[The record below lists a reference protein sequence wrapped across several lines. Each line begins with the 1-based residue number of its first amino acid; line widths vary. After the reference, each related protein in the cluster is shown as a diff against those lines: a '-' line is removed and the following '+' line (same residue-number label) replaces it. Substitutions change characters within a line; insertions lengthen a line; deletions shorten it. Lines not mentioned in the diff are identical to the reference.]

1 MIKEYVYKV
10 KKYYNKLFSEVIE
23 SMTATFEKKGPVT
36 GQIEFT
42 IERATIEEGLDRAFK
57 KIRGRL
63 NVPGFRKGKV
73 PRKLFNKM
81 YGEEALYEDALNDLL
96 PRAYQKAL
104 TELEDEDFELVGEP
118 SIDIKSMEKD
128 ADWEI
133 IAEVPLK
140 PEVTLGDYKNIEV
153 TKQDRTVTDEDVA
166 DELESRRQRAVELAL
181 KDDAAEEG
189 DTVVIDFEG
198 YKDGE
203 KFDGGSAENHS
214 LELGSGQFIPGFEDQ
229 LIGAKS
235 GDEKDVEVTF
245 PEEYGAEELAG
256 QDVVFKVVVHEVK
269 EKRVPELDDEFAKDV
284 DDEVETLDELKD
296 KIRQQL
302 EKSKDRAATE
312 ATDDEAIQKAVENA
326 EVPEIPEAMI
336 DEEVDRQFN
345 LFINNLQQ
353 QGISK
358 DQYMSMIGTSE
369 QELRDQFRNEADFN
383 VKTNLVL
390 EAIAKAE
397 NIDVTT
403 EDIDAEIKDLAEQ
416 YGMEEDRVRGI
427 LSEDLLKHDISLK
440 KSIDLITTTA
450 EEVLEPVEE
459 SDEDSE

>member
-1 MIKEYVYKV
+1 
-10 KKYYNKLFSEVIE
+10 
-23 SMTATFEKKGPVT
+23 MTATFEKKGPVT

-104 TELEDEDFELVGEP
+104 AELEDEDFELVGEP

-256 QDVVFKVVVHEVK
+256 QDVVFKVVIHEVK

-369 QELRDQFRNEADFN
+369 QELRNQFRNEADFN

>member
-104 TELEDEDFELVGEP
+104 AQLEDEDFELVGEP
-118 SIDIKSMEKD
+118 NIDIKSMEKD

-403 EDIDAEIKDLAEQ
+403 EDINAEIKDLAEQ

-450 EEVLEPVEE
+450 EEVLEPVEA

>member
-42 IERATIEEGLDRAFK
+42 IERATIEGGLDRAFK

-104 TELEDEDFELVGEP
+104 AQLEDEDFELVGEP
-118 SIDIKSMEKD
+118 NIDIKSMEKD

-450 EEVLEPVEE
+450 EEVLEPVEA

>member
-104 TELEDEDFELVGEP
+104 AELEDEDFELVGEP

-166 DELESRRQRAVELAL
+166 DELESRRQRAVELTL

-416 YGMEEDRVRGI
+416 YGMEEDCVRGI

-450 EEVLEPVEE
+450 EEVLEPVEA

>member
-104 TELEDEDFELVGEP
+104 AELEDEDFELVGEP

-198 YKDGE
+198 YKDGQ

-450 EEVLEPVEE
+450 EEVLEPVEA

>member
-104 TELEDEDFELVGEP
+104 AELEDEDFELVGEP

-214 LELGSGQFIPGFEDQ
+214 LELGSGQFISGFEDQ

-369 QELRDQFRNEADFN
+369 QELRNQFRNEADFN

-403 EDIDAEIKDLAEQ
+403 EDINAEIKDLAEQ

-450 EEVLEPVEE
+450 EEVLEPVEA

>member
-104 TELEDEDFELVGEP
+104 AELEDEDFELVGEP

-269 EKRVPELDDEFAKDV
+269 EKCVPELDDEFAKDV

-450 EEVLEPVEE
+450 EEVLEPVEA

>member
-104 TELEDEDFELVGEP
+104 AELEDEDFELVGEP

>member
-104 TELEDEDFELVGEP
+104 AELEDEDFELVGEP

-302 EKSKDRAATE
+302 EKSKDRAANE

>member
-104 TELEDEDFELVGEP
+104 AELEDEDFELVGEP

-450 EEVLEPVEE
+450 EEVLEPVEA
-459 SDEDSE
+459 SDEDSK

>member
-104 TELEDEDFELVGEP
+104 AELEDEDFELVGEP

-153 TKQDRTVTDEDVA
+153 TKPDRTVTDEDVA

-416 YGMEEDRVRGI
+416 YGMEEDRVRVI

-450 EEVLEPVEE
+450 EEVLEPVEA

>member
-104 TELEDEDFELVGEP
+104 AELEDEDFELVGEP

-302 EKSKDRAATE
+302 EKSKERAATE

>member
-1 MIKEYVYKV
+1 
-10 KKYYNKLFSEVIE
+10 
-23 SMTATFEKKGPVT
+23 MTATFEKKGPVT

-104 TELEDEDFELVGEP
+104 AELEDEDFELVGEP

-256 QDVVFKVVVHEVK
+256 QDVVFKVVIHEVK

-369 QELRDQFRNEADFN
+369 QELRNQFRNEADFN

-450 EEVLEPVEE
+450 EEVLEPVEA
-459 SDEDSE
+459 SDKDSE

>member
-1 MIKEYVYKV
+1 
-10 KKYYNKLFSEVIE
+10 
-23 SMTATFEKKGPVT
+23 MTATFEKKGPVT

-104 TELEDEDFELVGEP
+104 AELEDEDFELVGEP

-369 QELRDQFRNEADFN
+369 QELRDQFRNEAGFN

-450 EEVLEPVEE
+450 EEVLEPVEA

>member
-81 YGEEALYEDALNDLL
+81 YGEEALYEEALNDLL

-104 TELEDEDFELVGEP
+104 AELEDEDFELVGEP

-312 ATDDEAIQKAVENA
+312 ASDDEAIQKAVENA

-450 EEVLEPVEE
+450 EEVLEPVEA

>member
-1 MIKEYVYKV
+1 M
-10 KKYYNKLFSEVIE
+10 FSEVIE

-104 TELEDEDFELVGEP
+104 AELEDEDFELVGEP

>member
-235 GDEKDVEVTF
+235 GDKKDVEVTF

-450 EEVLEPVEE
+450 EEVLEPVEA

>member
-104 TELEDEDFELVGEP
+104 AELEDEDFELVGEP

-153 TKQDRTVTDEDVA
+153 TKQDRTVTDEEVA

-214 LELGSGQFIPGFEDQ
+214 LELGSGKFIPGFEDQ

-450 EEVLEPVEE
+450 EEVLEPVEA

>member
-104 TELEDEDFELVGEP
+104 AELEDEDFELVGEP
-118 SIDIKSMEKD
+118 NIDIKSMEKD

-302 EKSKDRAATE
+302 EKSKERAATE
-312 ATDDEAIQKAVENA
+312 ATDDEAIQRAVENA

-403 EDIDAEIKDLAEQ
+403 EDINAEIKDLAEQ

-450 EEVLEPVEE
+450 EEVLEPVEA

>member
-104 TELEDEDFELVGEP
+104 AELEDEDFELVGEP

-302 EKSKDRAATE
+302 EKSKERAATE

-450 EEVLEPVEE
+450 EEVLEPVEA

>member
-1 MIKEYVYKV
+1 MIKEYVCKV

-23 SMTATFEKKGPVT
+23 SMTATFKKKGPVT

-104 TELEDEDFELVGEP
+104 AELEDEDFELVGEP

-450 EEVLEPVEE
+450 EEVLEPVEA

>member
-104 TELEDEDFELVGEP
+104 AELEDEDFELVGEP

-403 EDIDAEIKDLAEQ
+403 EDINAEIKDLAEQ

>member
-1 MIKEYVYKV
+1 M
-10 KKYYNKLFSEVIE
+10 FSEVIE

-104 TELEDEDFELVGEP
+104 AELEDEDFELVGEP

-369 QELRDQFRNEADFN
+369 QELRNQFRNEADFN

-450 EEVLEPVEE
+450 EEVLEPVEA

>member
-1 MIKEYVYKV
+1 M
-10 KKYYNKLFSEVIE
+10 FSEVIE

-369 QELRDQFRNEADFN
+369 QELRNQFRNEADFN

-450 EEVLEPVEE
+450 EEVLEPVEA

>member
-1 MIKEYVYKV
+1 
-10 KKYYNKLFSEVIE
+10 
-23 SMTATFEKKGPVT
+23 MTATFEKKGPVT

-104 TELEDEDFELVGEP
+104 AQLEDEDFELVGEP
-118 SIDIKSMEKD
+118 NIDIKSMEKD

-369 QELRDQFRNEADFN
+369 QELRNQFRNEADFN

>member
-1 MIKEYVYKV
+1 M
-10 KKYYNKLFSEVIE
+10 FSEVIE

-104 TELEDEDFELVGEP
+104 AELEDEDFELVGEP

-369 QELRDQFRNEADFN
+369 QELRNQFRNEAGFN

>member
-10 KKYYNKLFSEVIE
+10 KKYYKKLFSEVIE

-104 TELEDEDFELVGEP
+104 AELEDEDFELVGEP

-403 EDIDAEIKDLAEQ
+403 EDIGAEIKDLAEQ

-450 EEVLEPVEE
+450 EEVLEPVEA

>member
-104 TELEDEDFELVGEP
+104 AELEDEDFELVGEP

-256 QDVVFKVVVHEVK
+256 QDVVFKVVIHEVK

-369 QELRDQFRNEADFN
+369 QELRNQFRNEADFN

-450 EEVLEPVEE
+450 EEVLEPVEA
-459 SDEDSE
+459 SDKDSE

>member
-1 MIKEYVYKV
+1 
-10 KKYYNKLFSEVIE
+10 
-23 SMTATFEKKGPVT
+23 MTATFEKKGPVT

-104 TELEDEDFELVGEP
+104 VELEDEDFELVGEP

-235 GDEKDVEVTF
+235 GDEKEVEVTF

-369 QELRDQFRNEADFN
+369 QELRNQFRNEADFN

-450 EEVLEPVEE
+450 EEVLEPVEA

>member
-104 TELEDEDFELVGEP
+104 AELEDEDFELVGEP

-450 EEVLEPVEE
+450 EEVLEPVEA

>member
-1 MIKEYVYKV
+1 MIKEYVYKA

-104 TELEDEDFELVGEP
+104 AELEDEDFELVGEP

-326 EVPEIPEAMI
+326 EVPEIPEVMI

-450 EEVLEPVEE
+450 EEVLEPVEA

>member
-1 MIKEYVYKV
+1 MLVC
-10 KKYYNKLFSEVIE
+10 IE
-23 SMTATFEKKGPVT
+23 
-36 GQIEFT
+36 
-42 IERATIEEGLDRAFK
+42 
-57 KIRGRL
+57 
-63 NVPGFRKGKV
+63 
-73 PRKLFNKM
+73 
-81 YGEEALYEDALNDLL
+81 
-96 PRAYQKAL
+96 
-104 TELEDEDFELVGEP
+104 
-118 SIDIKSMEKD
+118 
-128 ADWEI
+128 
-133 IAEVPLK
+133 
-140 PEVTLGDYKNIEV
+140 
-153 TKQDRTVTDEDVA
+153 
-166 DELESRRQRAVELAL
+166 
-181 KDDAAEEG
+181 
-189 DTVVIDFEG
+189 
-198 YKDGE
+198 
-203 KFDGGSAENHS
+203 
-214 LELGSGQFIPGFEDQ
+214 
-229 LIGAKS
+229 
-235 GDEKDVEVTF
+235 DEKDVEVTF

-450 EEVLEPVEE
+450 EEVLEPVEA

>member
-104 TELEDEDFELVGEP
+104 AELEDEDFELVGEP

-235 GDEKDVEVTF
+235 GDELDVEVTF

-284 DDEVETLDELKD
+284 DDEVETLDELKA

-302 EKSKDRAATE
+302 EKSKDQAATE

-326 EVPEIPEAMI
+326 EIPEIPEAMI

-369 QELRDQFRNEADFN
+369 QELRDQFRNEAGFN

>member
-10 KKYYNKLFSEVIE
+10 KKYYKKLFSEVIE

-104 TELEDEDFELVGEP
+104 AELEDEDFELVGEP

-256 QDVVFKVVVHEVK
+256 QDVVFKVVIHEVK

-403 EDIDAEIKDLAEQ
+403 EDINAEIKDLAEQ

-450 EEVLEPVEE
+450 EEVLEPVEA

>member
-1 MIKEYVYKV
+1 
-10 KKYYNKLFSEVIE
+10 
-23 SMTATFEKKGPVT
+23 MTATFEKKGPVT

-104 TELEDEDFELVGEP
+104 AELEDEDFELVGEP

-256 QDVVFKVVVHEVK
+256 QDVVFKVVIHEVK

-369 QELRDQFRNEADFN
+369 QELRNQFRNEADFN

-450 EEVLEPVEE
+450 EEVLEPVEA

>member
-104 TELEDEDFELVGEP
+104 AELEDEDFELVGEP

-284 DDEVETLDELKD
+284 DDEVETLDELRD

>member
-42 IERATIEEGLDRAFK
+42 IERETINEGLDRAFK

-81 YGEEALYEDALNDLL
+81 YGEEALYEDTLNDLL

-104 TELEDEDFELVGEP
+104 AELEDEDFELVGEP

-235 GDEKDVEVTF
+235 GDELDVEVTF

-284 DDEVETLDELKD
+284 DDEVETLDELKA

-302 EKSKDRAATE
+302 EKSKDQAAAE

-326 EVPEIPEAMI
+326 EIPEIPEAMI

-369 QELRDQFRNEADFN
+369 QELRDQFRNEAGFN

>member
-104 TELEDEDFELVGEP
+104 AELEDEDFELVGEP

-369 QELRDQFRNEADFN
+369 QELRDQFRNEAGFN

-416 YGMEEDRVRGI
+416 YGMEENRVRGI

-450 EEVLEPVEE
+450 EEVLEPVEA

>member
-104 TELEDEDFELVGEP
+104 AELEDEDFELVGEP

-235 GDEKDVEVTF
+235 GDEKEVEVTF

-369 QELRDQFRNEADFN
+369 QELRNQFRNEADFN

-450 EEVLEPVEE
+450 EEVLEPVEA

>member
-450 EEVLEPVEE
+450 EEVLEPVEA